1 MIEVLAIVLAVV
13 FLVLGFT
20 HVIGLVV
27 AIALAVVC
35 VLALLVLSRGGLGYP
50 RRRRL

>member
-35 VLALLVLSRGGLGYP
+35 LLALVVLSRGGFYA